1 MWCRYNVCPNC
12 SSARYQSPA
21 SRKNP
26 QSPIC
31 YPSIPLPI
39 SDTRD
44 HAVKATQAL
53 ISSILVP
60 VIPATCVP
68 VGPVCPCGRLSR
80 HGKRD
85 MFSSKDMYLVE
96 RHIQERRNG
105 QRTCNTVSEE
115 ERKKEEGRGAPTA
128 VGMFNGADPKLRGGA
143 TYEETWTRLCFAQK
157 KVRCEGRDRPNP
169 R

>member
-68 VGPVCPCGRLSR
+68 VGPVRPCGRLSR

-115 ERKKEEGRGAPTA
+115 ERRKRRRARGTNSCWHVQRRGSEAPRGRHLRRDLDEALLCAKKGE
-128 VGMFNGADPKLRGGA
+128 M
-143 TYEETWTRLCFAQK
+143 
-157 KVRCEGRDRPNP
+157 
-169 R
+169 